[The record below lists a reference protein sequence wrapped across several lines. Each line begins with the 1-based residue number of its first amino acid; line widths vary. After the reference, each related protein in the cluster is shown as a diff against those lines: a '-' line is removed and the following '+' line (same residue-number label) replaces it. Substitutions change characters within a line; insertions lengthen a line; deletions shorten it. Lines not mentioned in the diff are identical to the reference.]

1 MVYTVTLNPALDY
14 VIHIEDFQTGEI
26 NRTQREEIQFGGKG
40 INVSTV
46 LSRLGVENT
55 ALGFLAGFTG
65 QALAEGLRKNG
76 IQTDFIWLMEGL
88 TRINVKIKAGEET
101 ELNGRGPVIPSAAL
115 DELFQ
120 KLDRLQSGDV
130 LDLSGSIPA
139 SLPDDI
145 YQQILRQLEG
155 RGILTVV
162 DAAGELL
169 CAALSYRPF
178 LIKPNHHELGE
189 IFGQTPVTDQELTA
203 CAKKLQKQ
211 GAPER
216 IGIYGRGGLPIA
228 GRNRGLP
235 PSGRPSRHGAKLCGG
250 WGFHGGR
257 IFGGLAENRRL
268 RNRPPYGSR
277 RRLRYR
283 ILRRTG
289 HRGQGSGPV
298 GCVESS
304 RNFAGLVGKK
314 MRLLQR
320 CCRFRQK

>member
-46 LSRLGVENT
+46 LTRLGVENT

-65 QALAEGLRKNG
+65 QVLAEGLRKNG
-76 IQTDFIWLMEGL
+76 IQTDFIWLTEGL

-189 IFGQTPVTDQELTA
+189 IFGQTPVTDQALTA

-211 GAPER
+211 GARNVLVSMAGEGSLLLDETGACHRLGVP
-216 IGIYGRGGLPIA
+216 RGTVRNSVGA
-228 GRNRGLP
+228 GDSMVAGFLAGWLKTGDYETAHRM
-235 PSGRPSRHGAKLCGG
+235 GAAAGSATA
-250 WGFHGGR
+250 FSD
-257 IFGGLAENRRL
+257 GLATEAKVLALLDVLN
-268 RNRPPYGSR
+268 PAG
-277 RRLRYR
+277 
-283 ILRRTG
+283 IL
-289 HRGQGSGPV
+289 
-298 GCVESS
+298 
-304 RNFAGLVGKK
+304 LV
-314 MRLLQR
+314 
-320 CCRFRQK
+320 

>member
-46 LSRLGVENT
+46 LTRLGVENT

-65 QALAEGLRKNG
+65 QVLAEGLRKNG
-76 IQTDFIWLMEGL
+76 IQTDFIWLTEGL

-211 GAPER
+211 GARNVLVSMAGEGSLLLDETGACHRLGVP
-216 IGIYGRGGLPIA
+216 RGTVRNSVGA
-228 GRNRGLP
+228 GDSMVAGFLAGWLKTGDYETAHRM
-235 PSGRPSRHGAKLCGG
+235 GAAAGSATA
-250 WGFHGGR
+250 FSD
-257 IFGGLAENRRL
+257 GLATEAKVLALLDMLN
-268 RNRPPYGSR
+268 PAG
-277 RRLRYR
+277 
-283 ILRRTG
+283 ILL
-289 HRGQGSGPV
+289 
-298 GCVESS
+298 
-304 RNFAGLVGKK
+304 A
-314 MRLLQR
+314 
-320 CCRFRQK
+320 

>member
-46 LSRLGVENT
+46 LTRLGVENT

-76 IQTDFIWLMEGL
+76 IQTDFIWLTEGL

-211 GAPER
+211 GARNVLVSMAGEGSLLLDETGACHRLGVP
-216 IGIYGRGGLPIA
+216 RGTVRNSVGA
-228 GRNRGLP
+228 GDSMVAGFLAGWLKTGDYETAHRM
-235 PSGRPSRHGAKLCGG
+235 GAAAGSATA
-250 WGFHGGR
+250 FSD
-257 IFGGLAENRRL
+257 GLATEAKVLALLDMLNSA
-268 RNRPPYGSR
+268 G
-277 RRLRYR
+277 
-283 ILRRTG
+283 ILL
-289 HRGQGSGPV
+289 
-298 GCVESS
+298 
-304 RNFAGLVGKK
+304 A
-314 MRLLQR
+314 
-320 CCRFRQK
+320 

>member
-46 LSRLGVENT
+46 LTRLGVENT

-65 QALAEGLRKNG
+65 QVLAEGLRKNG
-76 IQTDFIWLMEGL
+76 IQTDFIWLTEGL

-101 ELNGRGPVIPSAAL
+101 ELNGRGPAIPSAAL

-211 GAPER
+211 GARNVLVSMAGEGSLLLDETGACHRLGVP
-216 IGIYGRGGLPIA
+216 RGTVRNSVGA
-228 GRNRGLP
+228 GDSMVAGFLAGWLKTGDYETAHRM
-235 PSGRPSRHGAKLCGG
+235 GAAAGSATA
-250 WGFHGGR
+250 FSD
-257 IFGGLAENRRL
+257 GLATEAKVLALLDMLN
-268 RNRPPYGSR
+268 PAG
-277 RRLRYR
+277 
-283 ILRRTG
+283 ILL
-289 HRGQGSGPV
+289 
-298 GCVESS
+298 
-304 RNFAGLVGKK
+304 A
-314 MRLLQR
+314 
-320 CCRFRQK
+320 

>member
-76 IQTDFIWLMEGL
+76 IQTDFIWLTEGL

-101 ELNGRGPVIPSAAL
+101 ELNGRGPAIPSAAL

-120 KLDRLQSGDV
+120 KLDQLQSGDV

-211 GAPER
+211 GARNVLVSMAGEGSLLLDETGACHRLGVP
-216 IGIYGRGGLPIA
+216 RGTVRNSVGA
-228 GRNRGLP
+228 GDSMVAGFLAGWLKTGDYETAHRM
-235 PSGRPSRHGAKLCGG
+235 GAAAGSATA
-250 WGFHGGR
+250 FSD
-257 IFGGLAENRRL
+257 GLATEAKVLALLDVLN
-268 RNRPPYGSR
+268 PAG
-277 RRLRYR
+277 
-283 ILRRTG
+283 IL
-289 HRGQGSGPV
+289 
-298 GCVESS
+298 
-304 RNFAGLVGKK
+304 LV
-314 MRLLQR
+314 
-320 CCRFRQK
+320 

>member
-46 LSRLGVENT
+46 LTRLGVENT

-211 GAPER
+211 GARNVLVSMAGEGSLLLDETGACHRLGVP
-216 IGIYGRGGLPIA
+216 RGTVRNSVGA
-228 GRNRGLP
+228 GDSMVAGFLAGWLKTGDYETAHRM
-235 PSGRPSRHGAKLCGG
+235 GAAAGSATA
-250 WGFHGGR
+250 FSD
-257 IFGGLAENRRL
+257 GLATEAKVLALLDMLN
-268 RNRPPYGSR
+268 PAG
-277 RRLRYR
+277 
-283 ILRRTG
+283 ILL
-289 HRGQGSGPV
+289 
-298 GCVESS
+298 
-304 RNFAGLVGKK
+304 A
-314 MRLLQR
+314 
-320 CCRFRQK
+320 

>member
-46 LSRLGVENT
+46 LTRLGVENT

-76 IQTDFIWLMEGL
+76 IQTDFIWLTEGL

-101 ELNGRGPVIPSAAL
+101 ELNGRGPAIPSAAL

-120 KLDRLQSGDV
+120 KLDQLQSGDV

-211 GAPER
+211 GARNVLVSMAGEGSLLLDETGACHRLGVP
-216 IGIYGRGGLPIA
+216 RGTVRNSVGA
-228 GRNRGLP
+228 GDSMVAGFLAGWLKTGDYETAHRM
-235 PSGRPSRHGAKLCGG
+235 GAAAGSATA
-250 WGFHGGR
+250 FSD
-257 IFGGLAENRRL
+257 GLATEAKVLALLDVLN
-268 RNRPPYGSR
+268 PAG
-277 RRLRYR
+277 
-283 ILRRTG
+283 IL
-289 HRGQGSGPV
+289 
-298 GCVESS
+298 
-304 RNFAGLVGKK
+304 LV
-314 MRLLQR
+314 
-320 CCRFRQK
+320 

>member
-46 LSRLGVENT
+46 LTRLGVENT

-76 IQTDFIWLMEGL
+76 IQTDFIWLTEGL

-169 CAALSYRPF
+169 CAALPYRPF

-211 GAPER
+211 GARNVLVSMAGEGSLLLDETGACHRLGVP
-216 IGIYGRGGLPIA
+216 RGTVRNSVGA
-228 GRNRGLP
+228 GDSMVAGFLAGWLKTGDYETAHRM
-235 PSGRPSRHGAKLCGG
+235 GAAAGSATA
-250 WGFHGGR
+250 FSD
-257 IFGGLAENRRL
+257 GLATEAKVLALLDMLN
-268 RNRPPYGSR
+268 PAG
-277 RRLRYR
+277 
-283 ILRRTG
+283 ILL
-289 HRGQGSGPV
+289 
-298 GCVESS
+298 
-304 RNFAGLVGKK
+304 A
-314 MRLLQR
+314 
-320 CCRFRQK
+320 

>member
-46 LSRLGVENT
+46 LTRLGVENT

-65 QALAEGLRKNG
+65 QVLAEGLRKNG
-76 IQTDFIWLMEGL
+76 IQTDFIWLTEGL

-101 ELNGRGPVIPSAAL
+101 ELNGRGPAIPSAAL

-211 GAPER
+211 GARNVLVSMAGEGSLLLDETGACHRLGVP
-216 IGIYGRGGLPIA
+216 RGTVRNSVGA
-228 GRNRGLP
+228 GDSMVAGFLAGWLKTGDYETAHRM
-235 PSGRPSRHGAKLCGG
+235 GAAAGSATA
-250 WGFHGGR
+250 FSD
-257 IFGGLAENRRL
+257 GLATEAKVLALLDVLN
-268 RNRPPYGSR
+268 PAG
-277 RRLRYR
+277 
-283 ILRRTG
+283 IL
-289 HRGQGSGPV
+289 
-298 GCVESS
+298 
-304 RNFAGLVGKK
+304 LV
-314 MRLLQR
+314 
-320 CCRFRQK
+320 

>member
-46 LSRLGVENT
+46 LTRLGVENT

-65 QALAEGLRKNG
+65 QVLAEGLRKNG
-76 IQTDFIWLMEGL
+76 IQTDFIWLTEGL

-101 ELNGRGPVIPSAAL
+101 ELNGRGPVIPSATL

-211 GAPER
+211 GARNVLVSMAGEGSLLLDETGACHRLGVP
-216 IGIYGRGGLPIA
+216 RGTVRNSVGA
-228 GRNRGLP
+228 GDSMVAGFLAGWLKTGDYETAHRM
-235 PSGRPSRHGAKLCGG
+235 GAAAGSATA
-250 WGFHGGR
+250 FSD
-257 IFGGLAENRRL
+257 GLATEAKVLALLDMLN
-268 RNRPPYGSR
+268 PAG
-277 RRLRYR
+277 
-283 ILRRTG
+283 IL
-289 HRGQGSGPV
+289 
-298 GCVESS
+298 
-304 RNFAGLVGKK
+304 LV
-314 MRLLQR
+314 
-320 CCRFRQK
+320 

>member
-46 LSRLGVENT
+46 LTRLGVENT

-139 SLPDDI
+139 SLPEDI

-211 GAPER
+211 GARNVLVSMAGEGSLLLDETGACHRLGVP
-216 IGIYGRGGLPIA
+216 RGTVRNSVGA
-228 GRNRGLP
+228 GDSMVAGFLAGWLKTGDYETAHRM
-235 PSGRPSRHGAKLCGG
+235 GAAAGSATA
-250 WGFHGGR
+250 FSD
-257 IFGGLAENRRL
+257 GLATEAKVLALLDVLN
-268 RNRPPYGSR
+268 PAG
-277 RRLRYR
+277 
-283 ILRRTG
+283 IL
-289 HRGQGSGPV
+289 
-298 GCVESS
+298 
-304 RNFAGLVGKK
+304 LV
-314 MRLLQR
+314 
-320 CCRFRQK
+320 